1 MHHTDNQRE
10 VAYDRTSHFGRLDRG
25 LNDAAAK
32 GWVLIDMKQDW
43 REVFES
49 SPTKKGENR

>member
-1 MHHTDNQRE
+1 VIVHHTDAERE
-10 VAYDRTSHFGRLDRG
+10 VAYDRASPFGRLDRG

-43 REVFES
+43 RQVFA
-49 SPTKKGENR
+49 K